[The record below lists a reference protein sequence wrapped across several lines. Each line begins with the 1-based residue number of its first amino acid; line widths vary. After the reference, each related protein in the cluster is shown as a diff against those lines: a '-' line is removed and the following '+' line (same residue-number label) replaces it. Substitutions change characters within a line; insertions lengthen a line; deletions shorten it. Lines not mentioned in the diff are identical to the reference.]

1 MATILSA
8 ISGAW
13 AVVSN
18 LVALVT
24 KRFTANNSEAM
35 QKRARAANIQKLK
48 DESAKA
54 VAKGDIEQL
63 QKDIGD

>member
-35 QKRARAANIQKLK
+35 LKRARAANIQKLK